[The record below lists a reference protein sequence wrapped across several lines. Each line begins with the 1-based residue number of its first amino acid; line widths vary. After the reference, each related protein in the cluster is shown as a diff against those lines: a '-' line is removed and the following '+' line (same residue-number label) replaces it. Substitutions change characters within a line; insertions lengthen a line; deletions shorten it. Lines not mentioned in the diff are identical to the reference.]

1 MNKTRFSALLCAVM
15 LMISLLPSASATDV
29 KETII
34 DLGDGFYVIETIETV
49 PLSRSG
55 DTVKRINTSQLYKG
69 SILIGVTTVGGV
81 FEISGST
88 AKAVEGYI
96 TGTGYNGWSYS
107 SGSARC
113 SGNTVYGTATYL
125 SDDGVTKSHSCS
137 VSYTP

>member
-1 MNKTRFSALLCAVM
+1 MNKTRFSALFCAVM
-15 LMISLLPSASATDV
+15 LMISLFPSAAAADS

-55 DTVKRINTSQLYKG
+55 DTIKRINTSRLYKG
-69 SILIGVTTVGGV
+69 STLISVTTIGGV
-81 FEISGST
+81 FEVSGST
-88 AKAVEGYI
+88 AQAISGNI

-113 SGNTVYGTATYL
+113 SGNTVYGTATYC